1 MTITY
6 FITGTNR
13 GIGFEFAK
21 QLSEDPNNNVIATT
35 RSFAK
40 ATALKDLNRSNLHII
55 EYDVAS
61 PLETM
66 KRDLLP
72 LEKYAPDGVDVV
84 IHNAAIC
91 IDTIQPIL
99 QTTEAEL
106 NEHYTVNATGS
117 VKVYQS
123 IFPYWSKSANSETA
137 KKFIFISSIAGY
149 VNNFCSVPTS
159 HYGSSKAALN
169 HIVRH
174 IAFDHK
180 SSDLDHIQKS
190 IVFAVHPGLVETDM
204 GDQFVTFVNEKGYPV
219 PVITPRESASNVIKI
234 IQNLSEGDDDTFISY
249 DGNKVT
255 W

>member
-40 ATALKDLNRSNLHII
+40 ATALKDLNRSNLHIV

-66 KRDLLP
+66 KQDLLP

-84 IHNAAIC
+84 IHNAAVC
-91 IDTIQPIL
+91 KNTIKPIL
-99 QTTEAEL
+99 QVNEAEL
-106 NEHYTVNATGS
+106 NEHYAVNATGS
-117 VKVYQS
+117 VKVYQA
-123 IFPYWSKSANSETA
+123 IFPYWSKKFNPETA
-137 KKFIFISSIAGY
+137 KKFIFISSAGGWLT
-149 VNNFCSVPTS
+149 NFFPIPTS

-190 IVFAVHPGLVETDM
+190 IVFAVHPGVVETDLA
-204 GDQFVTFVNEKGYPV
+204 DPYIA
-219 PVITPRESASNVIKI
+219 VITERNYQVPIITSEESAFSVIKI
-234 IQNLSEGDDDTFISY
+234 IQKLKEDDDDSFITY
-249 DGNKVT
+249 EGEKGT